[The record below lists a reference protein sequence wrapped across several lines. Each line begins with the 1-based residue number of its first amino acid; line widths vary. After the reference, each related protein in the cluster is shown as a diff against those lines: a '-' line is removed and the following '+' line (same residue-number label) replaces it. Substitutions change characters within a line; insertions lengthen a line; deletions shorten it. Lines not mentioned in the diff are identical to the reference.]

1 MQNAWVADIDR
12 LLPLQPFPRTVYCA
26 LLNDGAALD
35 ALGETVHQPPYK
47 APPRAPV
54 LGIKPRNCFVGDGQA
69 IVVPHGVD
77 ELQMGPSLGL
87 VIGRSLCRVS
97 EVEALGGLAGY
108 TVCND
113 VCVPHASHYRPGL
126 RFRCRDTFLPIG
138 PRVVATHHVADP
150 DALSLSVQL
159 DGHTVFNASTA
170 GMRRSAARLLA
181 DVSEF
186 MTLAAGDM
194 LLLGAPFGA
203 PRARVGQRVSI
214 TIEGVGTLTNPLVA
228 EGAA

>member
-1 MQNAWVADIDR
+1 MQNVRVADIDW

-26 LLNDGAALD
+26 LLNDRAALD
-35 ALGETVHQPPYK
+35 ALGNAVHQPPYK

-69 IVVPHGVD
+69 IVVPHGVA

-87 VIGRSLCRVS
+87 VIGRDMRRVS
-97 EVEALGGLAGY
+97 EAAALAGLAGY

-113 VCVPHASHYRPGL
+113 VSMPHASHYRPGL

-138 PRVVATHHVADP
+138 PRVVAAQQVADP

-159 DGHTVFNASTA
+159 DGDTVFQASTA
-170 GMRRSAARLLA
+170 GMQRRAARLLA
-181 DVSEF
+181 DVCEF
-186 MTLAAGDM
+186 MTLAAGDV
-194 LLLGAPFGA
+194 LLLGTPFGA
-203 PRARVGQRVSI
+203 PRARAGQRVSI
-214 TIEGVGTLTNPLVA
+214 TIDGVGTLSNPLVA

>member
-1 MQNAWVADIDR
+1 MQNVRVTDSER

-26 LLNDGAALD
+26 LLNDGATLD
-35 ALGETVHQPPYK
+35 ALGDAVHQPPYK

-69 IVVPHGVD
+69 IVVPRGVD

-97 EVEALGGLAGY
+97 EAEALGGLAGY

-113 VCVPHASHYRPGL
+113 VAVPLASHYRPGL

-138 PRVVATHHVADP
+138 PRIVAAQQVAEP
-150 DALSLSVQL
+150 DALSLVVQI

-181 DVSEF
+181 DVSSF
-186 MTLAAGDM
+186 MTLVAGDV
-194 LLLGAPFGA
+194 LLLGTPFGA
-203 PRARVGQRVSI
+203 PSARIGQRVSI

-228 EGAA
+228 EGET

>member
-1 MQNAWVADIDR
+1 MQNVWVADIDR

-26 LLNDGAALD
+26 LLNDRAALD
-35 ALGETVHQPPYK
+35 ALGDAVHQPPYK

-54 LGIKPRNCFVGDGQA
+54 LGIKPHNCFVGDGQA
-69 IVVPHGVD
+69 IVVPRGVD

-87 VIGRSLCRVS
+87 VIGRSLRRVS
-97 EVEALGGLAGY
+97 EAEALGGLAGY

-113 VCVPHASHYRPGL
+113 VCVPHASHYRPSL

-138 PRVVATHHVADP
+138 PRIVAAHPVADP
-150 DALSLSVQL
+150 DALNLVMQI
-159 DGHTVFNASTA
+159 DGDTVFTASTG
-170 GMRRSAARLLA
+170 GMQRSAARLLA
-181 DVSEF
+181 DVSGF
-186 MTLAAGDM
+186 MTLLAGDV
-194 LLLGAPFGA
+194 LLLGTPFGA